1 VEISPLA
8 GRPAQPIMVVNAP
21 RLVTVYYSNLPDAAL
36 AIQPVAFGTSGHRV
50 SAFENSSNDWHVLAI
65 SQAICDDHGQQC
77 IDSPLC
83 LGIDTHARSELAYSR
98 AIEVL
103 ADKDAE
109 SFRGAD
115 HLWPMGTRTCDLDLG
130 VAWCL
135 TQSGRY

>member
-1 VEISPLA
+1 
-8 GRPAQPIMVVNAP
+8 MVIYAP

-36 AIQPVAFGTSGHRV
+36 AIQPVAFGTRV

-115 HLWPMGTRTCDLDLG
+115 HLWPMGTRTYDLDLG